1 MVNRIHA
8 TQRGVSLVKRPVI
21 HHQVIVVGA
30 GPAGSACAQKLAE
43 NGLDVLVL
51 ERRKIIGNPAQC
63 GECIPNWG
71 EVVRTFSNIENDE
84 WLQAYF
90 DFPTWLKLHRLDFMR
105 VFLPSGK
112 SYGFELDAFAGHR
125 LHFDGYLAQ
134 KAMKAGAEIQ
144 TDTAVTNMIYQSS
157 KSRDLLV
164 TKDAKYSYDYLV
176 DASGSLAHM
185 MRLKHGKN
193 PQFRPDD
200 QVPTAY
206 AQVHGDVPE
215 TFDVFIGSVA
225 PSGYAWIIPKGP
237 HFANVGIGARAGKL
251 RHPVKKHLIDFCADL
266 NLEILSIGGG
276 WIPMGGPIASM
287 VSGNILAIG
296 DAAGLV
302 MPSNGG
308 GISQAIIS
316 GYFAAQS
323 IQEHFLHGIPL
334 ESYQKKVEDS
344 MGRALKN
351 SLRTKNMGYTFL
363 RGDVMTELVLRTL
376 GPIGGI
382 KRAMECD
389 KPLFIL

>member
-1 MVNRIHA
+1 M
-8 TQRGVSLVKRPVI
+8 SKRPLE

-30 GPAGSACAQKLAE
+30 GPAGSACAQRIAE
-43 NGLDVLVL
+43 LGLDVLVL
-51 ERRKIIGNPAQC
+51 ERRAIIGNPAQC

-71 EVVRTFSNIENDE
+71 EVIQTFSNIENDD
-84 WLQAYF
+84 WLREYF
-90 DFPTWLKLHRLDFMR
+90 EFPTWLKLHRLDYMR

-125 LHFDGYLAQ
+125 LHFDGYLAD
-134 KAMKAGAEIQ
+134 KAIQAGATIK
-144 TDTAVTNMIYQSS
+144 TDTPVLNMIHQKS
-157 KSRDLLV
+157 KSRDVLV
-164 TKDAKYSYDYLV
+164 TKDARYSFDYLV

-185 MRLKHGKN
+185 MRLKHGKDAN
-193 PQFRPDD
+193 VRPGD

-206 AQVHGDVPE
+206 AQVHGNVPE
-215 TFDVFIGSVA
+215 TFDVFLGSVA

-251 RHPVKKHLIDFCADL
+251 RHPVKKHLIDFCNDL
-266 NLEILSIGGG
+266 NFDILSIGGG
-276 WIPMGGPIASM
+276 WIPMGGPTKTM
-287 VSGNILAIG
+287 VSGNILAVG

-316 GYFAAQS
+316 GYFAAES
-323 IQEHFLHGIPL
+323 ISNHLSHQIPL
-334 ESYQKKVEDS
+334 ESYQRRVYAS

-351 SLRTKNMGYTFL
+351 SLRTKNMGYAFL
-363 RGDVMTELVLRTL
+363 RGDFMTELVLRTL

-389 KPLFIL
+389 KPLYFL